1 MPQITTHFIDK
12 NRCGYTA
19 KGKTAFAICLLN
31 LLFFIPCMG
40 QTTVKY
46 DITFT
51 SIWNANDHTTVP
63 SGAHW
68 SRLVGATHKTANTFL
83 ETGKLATTGIK
94 NVAEIGSNS
103 NFRSEVSAK
112 ITAGEAN
119 QYISGP
125 SLGSAK
131 GDMSIVDLEV
141 AKDFPL
147 VTLVSMIAP
156 SPDWIINVNSHS
168 LLDANGDWKT
178 SEVIDVF
185 AYDAGTDSGTDYTS
199 FDSATNPFQ
208 AISKISGTPINGNKM
223 GTLTITLKTP
233 LSVNAH
239 TLNQVKAY
247 PNPVLNGKI
256 NLIHLE
262 GIALNKLVIY
272 NAAGSIV
279 KSLSKITHDSTLT
292 VDIPDVATG
301 IYFMRLTDTKNKEIV
316 RKFVVR

>member
-1 MPQITTHFIDK
+1 MTQITTHFIDK
-12 NRCGYTA
+12 NRCGYRA
-19 KGKTAFAICLLN
+19 KGKTAFAICLLS
-31 LLFFIPCMG
+31 LLLVTPCMG

-68 SRLVGATHKTANTFL
+68 SKLVGATHKTANAFL

-94 NVAEIGSNS
+94 NVAEFGSNS
-103 NFRSEVSAK
+103 NFNSEVSAK
-112 ITAGEAN
+112 ITAGEAD
-119 QYISGP
+119 QYINGP
-125 SLGSAK
+125 SLGSAT
-131 GDMSIVDLEV
+131 GDMLITDLVV

-168 LLDANGDWKT
+168 LLDANGGWKT

-199 FDSATNPFQ
+199 SNSVTSPFQ
-208 AISKISGTPINGNKM
+208 AISKITGTPINGNKM

-239 TLNQVKAY
+239 RLNQVKAY
-247 PNPVLNGKI
+247 PNPVSNGKI
-256 NLIHLE
+256 NLVNLE
-262 GIALNKLVIY
+262 GISVSKLEIY
-272 NAAGSIV
+272 NASGSRL
-279 KSLSKITHDSTLT
+279 KTMSEITHGDALA

-301 IYFMRLTDTKNKEIV
+301 IYFIRLTDTKN
-316 RKFVVR
+316 